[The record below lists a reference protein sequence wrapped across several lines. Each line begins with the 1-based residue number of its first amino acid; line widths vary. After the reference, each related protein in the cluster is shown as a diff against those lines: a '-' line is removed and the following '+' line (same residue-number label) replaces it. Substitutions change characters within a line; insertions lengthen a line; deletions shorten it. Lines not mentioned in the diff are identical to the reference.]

1 MLLTSDCPWS
11 KTGERKFGIEENAT
25 SVPTT
30 VHVLWKWGQ
39 KVPVLYCYSL
49 LLVWDPPALFFF
61 FFYLLQ
67 PQNISGTF
75 CNAHWRLF
83 WGSTKYSDSKSL
95 WQASSG
101 TSSLRWT
108 KTKLALAVHVR
119 LPDIRMTLQQHQ
131 EQRIRAAPERPSPR
145 VTARESQRDRPVR
158 VFPSREVRSCGFLS
172 SIWSLPSLDTM
183 YQLGVLFMNRKGTA
197 HSTVG
202 TPTYLVLKTGKAR
215 VSELRPKGAS
225 VG

>member
-1 MLLTSDCPWS
+1 MVKDW
-11 KTGERKFGIEENAT
+11 GEKIWN
-25 SVPTT
+25 
-30 VHVLWKWGQ
+30 WGE
-39 KVPVLYCYSL
+39 CHFCSNYSACAVEMRAEGASFVL
-49 LLVWDPPALFFF
+49 LLFVIGLGSPCPFFF
-61 FFYLLQ
+61 FNLLQ
-67 PQNISGTF
+67 PQNISGRF

-131 EQRIRAAPERPSPR
+131 EQRIRAAPERPSPQ

-172 SIWSLPSLDTM
+172 NIWSLPSLDTM